1 MHMFNKGHL
10 QSLSCLLPKCL
21 APSLFFTS
29 LQFLHTVK
37 LNTNMINSFYIMGQV
52 QPSLMLNRLDQRN
65 SPFCQPNYTLT
76 NHCEKNKFLL

>member
-1 MHMFNKGHL
+1 MKLMHRFNKGHL

-37 LNTNMINSFYIMGQV
+37 LSTNMIIHFTSWAKYN
-52 QPSLMLNRLDQRN
+52 
-65 SPFCQPNYTLT
+65 
-76 NHCEKNKFLL
+76 LL

>member
-1 MHMFNKGHL
+1 MKLMHMFNKGHL

-37 LNTNMINSFYIMGQV
+37 LNTNMIIHFTSWAKYN
-52 QPSLMLNRLDQRN
+52 
-65 SPFCQPNYTLT
+65 
-76 NHCEKNKFLL
+76 LL